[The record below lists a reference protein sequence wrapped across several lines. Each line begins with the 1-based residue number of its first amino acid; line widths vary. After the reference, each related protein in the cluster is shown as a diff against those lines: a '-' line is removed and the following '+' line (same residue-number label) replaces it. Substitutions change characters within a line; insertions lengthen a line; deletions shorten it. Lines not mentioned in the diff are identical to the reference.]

1 MHITWIDPHNIAVQT
16 GGRDLHISGEGLL
29 GEAARFVIYAAY
41 IKQWDDGTPM
51 SDEVKAATLD
61 QVVQEAATRGWRFE
75 IVW

>member
-16 GGRDLHISGEGLL
+16 GGRHLHISGEGLL
-29 GEAARFVIYAAY
+29 GEDARFVIYTAC

-61 QVVQEAATRGWRFE
+61 QVVQEAATRGWKFE